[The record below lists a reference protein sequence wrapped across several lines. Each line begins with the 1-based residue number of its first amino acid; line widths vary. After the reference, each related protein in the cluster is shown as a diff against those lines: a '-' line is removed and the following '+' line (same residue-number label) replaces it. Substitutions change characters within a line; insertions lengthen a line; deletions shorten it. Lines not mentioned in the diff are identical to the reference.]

1 MAVPKA
7 VEQQEAEAEQAVKDY
22 MESQGET
29 EKLAV
34 DPQDKPD
41 AQASETPK
49 PVATAVPDEILP
61 PAGDAAGELAQLKQQ
76 LAYEKHR
83 NDSLQGRLDSQLR
96 PLNDTVRDLK
106 TQLAAMETKVAQK
119 AKEDLGPAHL
129 RHVRPEEVETLG
141 KDVVDVQSRIA
152 RGEAEAAV
160 QSGEVGAMARHEEL
174 KKRLEQLEQGRQE
187 TAANVFWGKV
197 EKLVPGAANINSS
210 DPRWGEFLNTADP
223 LSGRMR
229 REIGEVAISLE
240 DVRRVVDLLNDFKEA
255 VGEKVNPPVS
265 GSPAPVAGSVRPE
278 VVRAGATPA
287 TRSPA
292 AGNKAVIKESHI
304 KKFYDD
310 WARGKFGGREA
321 EAQKI
326 ADAIEAAV
334 DEGRVIRG

>member
-1 MAVPKA
+1 MATPKA
-7 VEQQEAEAEQAVKDY
+7 VEQQDAAAEQAVNDY
-22 MESQGET
+22 
-29 EKLAV
+29 LAGQA
-34 DPQDKPD
+34 DDDKAVVPVAGTVVD
-41 AQASETPK
+41 AQASTPK
-49 PVATAVPDEILP
+49 PAVAVVPDEILP
-61 PAGDAAGELAQLKQQ
+61 PVDAAGDVAQLKAQ

-106 TQLAAMETKVAQK
+106 AQLAAMEARVTQK
-119 AKEDLGPAHL
+119 AKDDLGPAHL
-129 RHVRPEEVETLG
+129 RHVKPEEVETLG

-160 QSGEVGAMARHEEL
+160 QSSETEAVARHEEL

-197 EKLVPGAANINSS
+197 EKLVPGAGAINAS

-229 REIGEVAISLE
+229 REIGEVAISFE

-255 VGEKVNPPVS
+255 VGEKTV
-265 GSPAPVAGSVRPE
+265 SPAPVTVSPVPAAGSVRPD
-278 VVRAGATPA
+278 VVRAGS
-287 TRSPA
+287 SPA
-292 AGNKAVIKESHI
+292 AAPAAAKAVIKESHI

-310 WARGKFGGREA
+310 WARGKFNGRDA